1 MKVRLMPRLTKA
13 RAKERLQAALDA
25 IPELKQLPPGSPEF
39 KTWGR
44 DTRVAIENT
53 FEEPGSRVEEF
64 SSTSFIPLVFNV
76 LSDNER
82 NERDAYTSGLES
94 AAAILESMV
103 HEIEEYRDDDNQEPD
118 SPVAPDTP
126 VRTNTNQVFVIHG
139 HDHGARDTVA
149 RFLGDLGLE
158 AVILQEQPDQGRT
171 VIEKFEQYAQCD
183 FAVALFTPDDVGGPH
198 DDDLQPRAR
207 QNVIFEFGYFIGKF
221 GRDRVCA
228 LVKADPEIPTDYSG
242 VLYIPLDEAGAWKF
256 QLMREMKSAGF
267 DIDANLAFQTVTN
280 KC

>member
-1 MKVRLMPRLTKA
+1 MPRLTKA
-13 RAKERLQAALDA
+13 RAKERLQVALDA
-25 IPELKQLPPGSPEF
+25 IPELRGLPRFSREF
-39 KTWGR
+39 KTWR
-44 DTRVAIENT
+44 RNTRVAIENT
-53 FEEPGSRVEEF
+53 FEDSASRVEEF

-149 RFLGDLGLE
+149 RFLEGFRPRGGDTSGAAGSGPNGDRE
-158 AVILQEQPDQGRT
+158 VRAVCSMRFRSCSVHTGR
-171 VIEKFEQYAQCD
+171 CRW
-183 FAVALFTPDDVGGPH
+183 TP
-198 DDDLQPRAR
+198 
-207 QNVIFEFGYFIGKF
+207 
-221 GRDRVCA
+221 
-228 LVKADPEIPTDYSG
+228 
-242 VLYIPLDEAGAWKF
+242 
-256 QLMREMKSAGF
+256 
-267 DIDANLAFQTVTN
+267 
-280 KC
+280 

>member
-1 MKVRLMPRLTKA
+1 MPRLTKA
-13 RAKERLQAALDA
+13 RAKERLQVALDA
-25 IPELKQLPPGSPEF
+25 IPELRGLPRFSREF
-39 KTWGR
+39 KTWRR

-53 FEEPGSRVEEF
+53 FEDSASRVEEF
-64 SSTSFIPLVFNV
+64 RRTSFTPRRRDPI
-76 LSDNER
+76 SDNEPRRR
-82 NERDAYTSGLES
+82 NAYANGLES
-94 AAAILESMV
+94 AAAILESMI
-103 HEIEEYRDDDNQEPD
+103 HEIEEYWDDDNQEPD

-149 RFLGDLGLE
+149 RFLEGLGLE
-158 AVILQEQPDQGRT
+158 AVILQEQSDEGRT
-171 VIEKFEQYAQCD
+171 VIEQFEQYAQCD
-183 FAVALFTPDDVGGPH
+183 FAVALFTPDDVGGSR
-198 DDDLQPRAR
+198 DDNLQPRAR

-256 QLMREMKSAGF
+256 QLMEEMKSAGF